1 MNYWESVSVKVSCRV
16 AVTHAW
22 ANIYKILCRVVSIKR
37 YLHER
42 DRISLSARKG
52 NGFGCSSMVQT
63 VKRYLFFT
71 TSPSYHNSFSFLS
84 LKLRM
89 CRGQRSFIRRLLQR
103 LLFENHTFW
112 HPSKCTQT
120 VSITWVYLLPNL
132 WYMSCY
138 QIIKFCHLSEAIC
151 CFKT

>member
-1 MNYWESVSVKVSCRV
+1 MNYGELVSVKVSCTV

-22 ANIYKILCRVVSIKR
+22 ANIYKILCRVVSMKR

-71 TSPSYHNSFSFLS
+71 TSPSYNNSILS
-84 LKLRM
+84 LKVRM
-89 CRGQRSFIRRLLQR
+89 
-103 LLFENHTFW
+103 
-112 HPSKCTQT
+112 
-120 VSITWVYLLPNL
+120 Y
-132 WYMSCY
+132 
-138 QIIKFCHLSEAIC
+138 
-151 CFKT
+151 